1 MVLSIAQDT
10 QCAERFME
18 LSLLTYRAGQ
28 IPGGQILTTNLDNEI
43 RLLPDIT
50 FTCPTVITSLA
61 LGIDVIRETA
71 NRNQYSSVLVVRPAS
86 NGYTLLTE
94 QTIYYTPDNVST
106 NGVYNY
112 PLDPPISVNVG
123 DILGVRAPRQGDGVV
138 RIYYQYI
145 ANINYETQGFSI
157 TSDLSWQLSSKY
169 NNQLVLVYPI
179 AGKYNI

>member
-10 QCAERFME
+10 QCTERFME

-28 IPGGQILTTNLDNEI
+28 IPDGERLMTHLDNEI
-43 RLLPDIT
+43 RLLPNIT

-61 LGIDVIRETA
+61 LGIDVRRETG
-71 NRNQYSSVLVVRPAS
+71 NHNQYPSVVLVRS
-86 NGYTLLTE
+86 TDDIEGYRLLTE

-123 DILGVRAPRQGDGVV
+123 DILGIRAPGQEPGSAV
-138 RIYYQYI
+138 RIYYELVSNLNYI
-145 ANINYETQGFSI
+145 TITVKDQNIGNSI
-157 TSDLSWQLSSKY
+157 SSE
-169 NNQLVLVYPI
+169 QLVLVYPI
-179 AGKYNI
+179 PGNMV